1 MKKMLLASTS
11 TIYGQNYL
19 EYLLEDIKILFSGCE
34 KIIFIPYA
42 QPSGISHLE
51 YTKKAKKVFLSLNLN
66 ILDYTKD
73 NIKEQLEICD
83 GIFTGG
89 GNTFLLLNKL
99 YEFNLIEDLRYK
111 INSGI
116 PYLGTSAGTN
126 ICGLSIGTTN
136 DMPIIHVKSF
146 EALGIIDLNINP
158 HYIDQIEGIEHMGES
173 RETRI
178 NEFHNLNDQ
187 LVIGLR
193 EGSSLSVMGNDI
205 ILTGTKKAVIFK
217 KGNKLF
223 EIEKGFNLKNL
234 I

>member
-19 EYLLEDIKILFSGCE
+19 EYLLEDIKILFFGCE

-42 QPSGISHLE
+42 RPSGISHLE
-51 YTKKAKKVFLSLNLN
+51 YTNKAKKVFESLNLN

-178 NEFHNLNDQ
+178 NEFHKLNDQ
-187 LVIGLR
+187 LVVGLR
-193 EGSSLSVMGNDI
+193 EGSSLSIMGNDI
-205 ILTGTKKAVIFK
+205 ILIGTKKAVIFK
-217 KGNKLF
+217 KRNELF
-223 EIEKGFNLKNL
+223 EIEIGFNLKNL

>member
-11 TIYGQNYL
+11 TIYGQKYL
-19 EYLLEDIKILFSGCE
+19 EYLYEEIKVLFSDCQN
-34 KIIFIPYA
+34 ILFIPYA
-42 QPSGISHLE
+42 RPSGISHLD
-51 YTKKAKKVFLSLNLN
+51 YTNKTKKVFRSINLR
-66 ILDYTKD
+66 ILDFKTE
-73 NIKEQLEICD
+73 NIRDQLEICD

-89 GNTFLLLNKL
+89 GNTFLLLNQL
-99 YEFNLIEDLRYK
+99 YKFNLIKDLRYK
-111 INSGI
+111 INSGT

-136 DMPIIHVKSF
+136 DMPIIHVDSF
-146 EALGIIDLNINP
+146 NALGIINLNINP
-158 HYIDQIEGIEHMGES
+158 HYMDPINGIEHMGES

-178 NEFHNLNDQ
+178 NEFHNFNDQ

-193 EGSSLSVMGNDI
+193 EGSSLKIEGDNI
-205 ILTGTKKAVIFK
+205 FLKGPKKAVIFK

-223 EIEKGFNLKNL
+223 EIETGFNLKNL

>member
-11 TIYGQNYL
+11 TIYGQKYL
-19 EYLLEDIKILFSGCE
+19 EYLLEDIKILFYGCE

-42 QPSGISHLE
+42 RPSGITHLE
-51 YTKKAKKVFLSLNLN
+51 YTEKAKKVFESINLK
-66 ILDYTKD
+66 ILDYTKE
-73 NIKEQLEICD
+73 NIKAQLEICD

-187 LVIGLR
+187 LVVGLR

-205 ILTGTKKAVIFK
+205 ILKGTKKAVIFK

-223 EIEKGFNLKNL
+223 EIETGFNLKNL

>member
-51 YTKKAKKVFLSLNLN
+51 YTNKAKKVFESLNLN

-136 DMPIIHVKSF
+136 DMPIIHVRSF

-187 LVIGLR
+187 LVVGLR

-223 EIEKGFNLKNL
+223 EIETGFNLKNL

>member
-11 TIYGQNYL
+11 TIYGQKYL

-51 YTKKAKKVFLSLNLN
+51 YTNKAKKVFESLNLN
-66 ILDYTKD
+66 ILDYKQD

-187 LVIGLR
+187 LVVGLR

-223 EIEKGFNLKNL
+223 EIETGFNLKNL

>member
-11 TIYGQNYL
+11 TIYGQKYL

-42 QPSGISHLE
+42 QPSGISHIE
-51 YTKKAKKVFLSLNLN
+51 YTNKAKKVFESLNLN

-187 LVIGLR
+187 LVVGLR

-223 EIEKGFNLKNL
+223 EIETGFNLKNL

>member
-11 TIYGQNYL
+11 TIYGQKYL

-51 YTKKAKKVFLSLNLN
+51 YTNKAKKVFESLNLN

-187 LVIGLR
+187 LVVGLR

-223 EIEKGFNLKNL
+223 EIETGFNLKNL

>member
-19 EYLLEDIKILFSGCE
+19 EYLLEDIKILFSDCE

-42 QPSGISHLE
+42 RPSGISHLE
-51 YTKKAKKVFLSLNLN
+51 YTKKAKKVFESLNLN

-187 LVIGLR
+187 LVVGLR

>member
-1 MKKMLLASTS
+1 M
-11 TIYGQNYL
+11 
-19 EYLLEDIKILFSGCE
+19 LFSGCK

-42 QPSGISHLE
+42 RPSGITHLE
-51 YTKKAKKVFLSLNLN
+51 YTEKVKKIFESLNLK
-66 ILDYTKD
+66 ILNYTKD

-99 YEFNLIEDLRYK
+99 YEFNLIEDLRDK

-136 DMPIIHVKSF
+136 DMPIIHVDSF
-146 EALGIIDLNINP
+146 NALGIINLNINP
-158 HYIDQIEGIEHMGES
+158 HYMDPINGIEHMGES

-178 NEFHNLNDQ
+178 NEFHNFNDQ

-193 EGSSLSVMGNDI
+193 EGSSLKIEGDNI
-205 ILTGTKKAVIFK
+205 FLKGPKKAVIFK
-217 KGNKLF
+217 KESKLF
-223 EIEKGFNLKNL
+223 EIDTGFNLKNIL
-234 I
+234 

>member
-1 MKKMLLASTS
+1 MGSEMCIRDS
-11 TIYGQNYL
+11 
-19 EYLLEDIKILFSGCE
+19 
-34 KIIFIPYA
+34 
-42 QPSGISHLE
+42 
-51 YTKKAKKVFLSLNLN
+51 
-66 ILDYTKD
+66 DYTKD

-187 LVIGLR
+187 LVVGLR

-223 EIEKGFNLKNL
+223 EIETGFNLKNL

>member
-11 TIYGQNYL
+11 TIYGQKYL
-19 EYLLEDIKILFSGCE
+19 EYLLEDIKILFYGCE

-42 QPSGISHLE
+42 RPSGITHLE
-51 YTKKAKKVFLSLNLN
+51 YTEKAKKVFESINLK
-66 ILDYTKD
+66 ILDYTKE

-99 YEFNLIEDLRYK
+99 YEFNLIEDLRVK

-187 LVIGLR
+187 LVVGLR
-193 EGSSLSVMGNDI
+193 EGSSLNIMGNNI

-217 KGNKLF
+217 KGNELF
-223 EIEKGFNLKNL
+223 EIETGFNLKNL

>member
-11 TIYGQNYL
+11 TICGQKYL

-34 KIIFIPYA
+34 IIIFIPYA
-42 QPSGISHLE
+42 RPSGISHLE
-51 YTKKAKKVFLSLNLN
+51 YTNKAKKVFESLNLN
-66 ILDYTKD
+66 ILDFTKD

-146 EALGIIDLNINP
+146 ESLGIIDLNINP

-187 LVIGLR
+187 LVVGLR
-193 EGSSLSVMGNDI
+193 EGSSLSVLGNDI
-205 ILTGTKKAVIFK
+205 ILMGTKKAVIFK

-223 EIEKGFNLKNL
+223 EIDTGFNLKNL

>member
-11 TIYGQNYL
+11 TIYGQKYL
-19 EYLLEDIKILFSGCE
+19 EYLLEDIKILFYGCE

-42 QPSGISHLE
+42 RPSGITHLE
-51 YTKKAKKVFLSLNLN
+51 YTEKAKKVFESINLK
-66 ILDYTKD
+66 ILDYTKE

-99 YEFNLIEDLRYK
+99 YEFNLIEDLRVK

-136 DMPIIHVKSF
+136 DMPIIHVNSF

-187 LVIGLR
+187 LVVGLR
-193 EGSSLSVMGNDI
+193 EGSSLNIMGNNI
-205 ILTGTKKAVIFK
+205 ILRGIKKAVIFK
-217 KGNKLF
+217 KGNELF
-223 EIEKGFNLKNL
+223 EIETGFNLKNL

>member
-11 TIYGQNYL
+11 TIYGQKYL
-19 EYLLEDIKILFSGCE
+19 EYLNEDIKLLFSGC
-34 KIIFIPYA
+34 KNIVFIPYA
-42 QPSGISHLE
+42 RPSGISHFK
-51 YTKKAKKVFLSLNLN
+51 YTNKVKKVFESLNLK
-66 ILDYTKD
+66 ILDYSKE
-73 NIKEQLEICD
+73 NIKEQLKICD

-99 YEFNLIEDLRYK
+99 YGFNIIEDLKDK

-136 DMPIIHVKSF
+136 DMPIIHVESF
-146 EALGIIDLNINP
+146 EALGIINFNINP
-158 HYIDQIEGIEHMGES
+158 HYIDQIDGIEHMGES

-178 NEFHNLNDQ
+178 NEFHNLNNQ
-187 LVIGLR
+187 LVVGLR
-193 EGSSLSVMGNDI
+193 EGSLLCILGNDI
-205 ILTGTKKAVIFK
+205 ILKGTKKAVIFK
-217 KGNKLF
+217 KGNEMF
-223 EIEKGFNLKNL
+223 EIETGFNLKNL

>member
-11 TIYGQNYL
+11 TIYGQKYL
-19 EYLLEDIKILFSGCE
+19 EYLLEDIKILFSGCK

-42 QPSGISHLE
+42 RPSGISHLE
-51 YTKKAKKVFLSLNLN
+51 YTNKAKKVFESLNLN

-187 LVIGLR
+187 LVVGLR
-193 EGSSLSVMGNDI
+193 EGSSLSVIGNDI
-205 ILTGTKKAVIFK
+205 ILMGTKKAVIFK

-223 EIEKGFNLKNL
+223 EIETGFNLKNL

>member
-11 TIYGQNYL
+11 TIYGQKYL

-51 YTKKAKKVFLSLNLN
+51 YTNKAKKVFESLNLN

-223 EIEKGFNLKNL
+223 EIETGFNLKNL

>member
-11 TIYGQNYL
+11 TIYGEEYL
-19 EYLLEDIKILFSGCE
+19 EYLLEDIKILFSGC
-34 KIIFIPYA
+34 KNIIFIPYA
-42 QPSGISHLE
+42 RPSGISHLE
-51 YTKKAKKVFLSLNLN
+51 YTEKVKKVFKSLDLK
-66 ILDYTKD
+66 ILDYSKE
-73 NIKEQLEICD
+73 NIKKQLDICD

-89 GNTFLLLNKL
+89 GNTFLLLSKL
-99 YEFNLIEDLRYK
+99 YEFNLIKDLRRM

-136 DMPIIHVKSF
+136 DMPIIHVESF

-178 NEFHNLNDQ
+178 NEFHKHNNQ
-187 LVIGLR
+187 LVVGLR
-193 EGSSLSVMGNDI
+193 EGSLLNIVGNDI
-205 ILTGTKKAVIFK
+205 ILKGTKKAVIFK

-223 EIEKGFNLKNL
+223 EIDTGFNIKNL